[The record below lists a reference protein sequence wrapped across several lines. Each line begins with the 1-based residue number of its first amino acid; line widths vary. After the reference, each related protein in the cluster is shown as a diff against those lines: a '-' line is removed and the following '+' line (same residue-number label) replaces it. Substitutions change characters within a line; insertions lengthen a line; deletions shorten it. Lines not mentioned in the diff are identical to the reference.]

1 MRDQEQR
8 AEEDHREEMDQDRT
22 ATESGKSNTGI
33 GQKRFTGFKMQRV
46 QFIFKHILC
55 EATKWAKSS
64 AKF

>member
-33 GQKRFTGFKMQRV
+33 GQKRFTGFKLSL
-46 QFIFKHILC
+46 IHI
-55 EATKWAKSS
+55 
-64 AKF
+64 